1 LTVTDGRKRTRTPEE
16 LERLKAVGFQKGRER
31 TGGRVATSQEVKDAM
46 AARTMRAVEIAE
58 DLMENSPNDMV
69 RLKALEWMAQ
79 SLVSKAPTKV
89 DVTHT
94 HSISDMLTQANQ
106 MRLKDN
112 SKTIDITPVAIEII
126 EPNTTPKLRVS
137 SQRSADN
144 D

>member
-1 LTVTDGRKRTRTPEE
+1 LTVIDGRKRKRTPEE
-16 LERLKAVGFQKGRER
+16 LERLKSVGFQKGRAR

-79 SLVSKAPTKV
+79 SLVTKAATKV
-89 DVTHT
+89 DVNHT
-94 HSISDMLTQANQ
+94 HGFADMLAEINQA
-106 MRLKDN
+106 RLKDD
-112 SKTIDITPVAIEII
+112 SKTIDITPVSVGPV
-126 EPNTTPKLRVS
+126 EPNTMPVLRVV
-137 SQRSADN
+137 SQRKTD